1 MSISAIGLHFF
12 GHNNQFWVEHY
23 WPLDIGLQME
33 VKRAP
38 VCVQCVLPMWRDTSI
53 MFCLLFDF
61 PFQRASA
68 CYLIK
73 SSFNCLP
80 TLNGQIVIWNYHLL
94 RLLLTIY
101 RLIYLPAK
109 SNWIVSFGIES
120 EHKTRGNNK
129 KTTKIPNESRFGYR
143 ISTLFAHQ
151 AVLLVF
157 YGSYVFVCVS

>member
-1 MSISAIGLHFF
+1 MCNVYCPCDGTHQLCFAYYLIFHSK
-12 GHNNQFWVEHY
+12 E
-23 WPLDIGLQME
+23 
-33 VKRAP
+33 
-38 VCVQCVLPMWRDTSI
+38 
-53 MFCLLFDF
+53 
-61 PFQRASA
+61 ASA

-157 YGSYVFVCVS
+157 YGSYVFVCVSWKMRKTATIESNQSAVNKW